1 MCGLHYGQ
9 VSVLIPMRIEAQGV
23 SADAG
28 PAGRG
33 SDVKGTVP
41 SHGFGVCLSLAGH
54 GVVPV
59 PAAPCVACGSAVTIP
74 TPFPS
79 ALRRLSLPAFFYPLA
94 TCLGAHCVSELTS
107 GRLGEPSTSQTHFST
122 GHRFQRTNSRHTNT
136 PTRTRA
142 GFQMPLTGTHC
153 KKFVF
158 LRVFLFVSAPLPDT
172 RPSDY

>member
-94 TCLGAHCVSELTS
+94 TCLGAHLCFRINIRETRRTFYLTDTF
-107 GRLGEPSTSQTHFST
+107 L
-122 GHRFQRTNSRHTNT
+122 HRPPFPKNQ
-136 PTRTRA
+136 
-142 GFQMPLTGTHC
+142 L
-153 KKFVF
+153 
-158 LRVFLFVSAPLPDT
+158 
-172 RPSDY
+172 